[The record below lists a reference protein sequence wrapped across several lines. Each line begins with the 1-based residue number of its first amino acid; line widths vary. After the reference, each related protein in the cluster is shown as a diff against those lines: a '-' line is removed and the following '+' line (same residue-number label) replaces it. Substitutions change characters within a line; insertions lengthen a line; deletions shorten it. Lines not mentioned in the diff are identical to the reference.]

1 MKSAV
6 SVEHLKH
13 SLKKI
18 CTALNGRCEYFPFFG
33 SLLGLVRDNGP
44 IVGDDDVDIYVNKK
58 DFTIIKSI
66 IKDFGFEIDFGL
78 FPNQT
83 EHLLQVKGI
92 VNGKYHTIDFYFYDD
107 ESDPYFIQERW
118 NFPGIPTDIN
128 NVLRIPKPLIF
139 PLKQI
144 DYENIPIS
152 IPHSPEIL
160 CEFLYGVNWRT
171 PQKKDM
177 DYKIVML
184 GGRPI
189 RLIQAGTKTN
199 FLA

>member
-78 FPNQT
+78 RPNQT

-92 VNGKYHTIDFYFYDD
+92 LDGKYHRIDFYFYDD

-118 NFPGIPTDIN
+118 NFPGIPTDIK

-171 PQKKDM
+171 PQKKGM

-189 RLIQAGTKTN
+189 RLIQTGTKTN
-199 FLA
+199 FLS

>member
-1 MKSAV
+1 MV
-6 SVEHLKH
+6 PNTWYP
-13 SLKKI
+13 SLI
-18 CTALNGRCEYFPFFG
+18 PEEDIV
-33 SLLGLVRDNGP
+33 LLLEDCV
-44 IVGDDDVDIYVNKK
+44 IYVNKK

-78 FPNQT
+78 RPNQT

-92 VNGKYHTIDFYFYDD
+92 LDGKYHRIDFYFYDD

-118 NFPGIPTDIN
+118 NFPGNPTDIK